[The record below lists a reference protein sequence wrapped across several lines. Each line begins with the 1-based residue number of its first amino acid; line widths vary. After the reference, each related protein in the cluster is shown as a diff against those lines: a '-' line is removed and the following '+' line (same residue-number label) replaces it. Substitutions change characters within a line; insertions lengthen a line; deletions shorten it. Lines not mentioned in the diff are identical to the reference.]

1 MAMAGGV
8 RVRLSLRANCACAA
22 IGPPSMLLIGMRAR
36 RPANA
41 RDFANACG
49 LSQGIRP
56 SEDDYALW
64 NDQKLAR
71 APSPNKKNLR
81 ICA

>member
-41 RDFANACG
+41 RDSASACG

-56 SEDDYALW
+56 SEKDYALW
-64 NDQKLAR
+64 NDRK
-71 APSPNKKNLR
+71 
-81 ICA
+81 